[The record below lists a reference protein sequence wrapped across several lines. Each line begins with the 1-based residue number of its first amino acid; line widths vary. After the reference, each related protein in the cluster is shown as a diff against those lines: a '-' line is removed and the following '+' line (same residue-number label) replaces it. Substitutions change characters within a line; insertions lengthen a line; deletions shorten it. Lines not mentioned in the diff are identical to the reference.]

1 MLLSVAEFAR
11 DASMCPELAGSRV
24 LITGVGSQSGVDLVR
39 AFGDHGCRLI
49 LQIPD
54 PCAETDALLEIV
66 AEAAL
71 EVRVHH
77 DDIGEPAEAVK
88 FTQASTK
95 AYGAL
100 DVVVNVISFD
110 AAAFE
115 GLESFE
121 AIEDEVVA
129 QMQSAARITQVA
141 ANRMGLM

>member
-77 DDIGEPAEAVK
+77 DDIGEPAEAVH
-88 FTQASTK
+88 
-95 AYGAL
+95 L
-100 DVVVNVISFD
+100 DLL
-110 AAAFE
+110 
-115 GLESFE
+115 G
-121 AIEDEVVA
+121 
-129 QMQSAARITQVA
+129 
-141 ANRMGLM
+141 RMINAMPAE